1 MPLHAN
7 YLDHSPEVLTLRENC
22 SRVAD
27 AALAIK
33 TKMTSDRGIMRSD
46 QLAVNSGGAQLAKRQ
61 CELILTLF
69 LSVKFKT
76 DDRPLTMSRVRASKQ
91 GPSVFATE
99 TE

>member
-1 MPLHAN
+1 MPIILTIRQKSSHSGKIVQELPMLHQN
-7 YLDHSPEVLTLRENC
+7 DQNQ
-22 SRVAD
+22 
-27 AALAIK
+27 
-33 TKMTSDRGIMRSD
+33 SDRGIMRSG